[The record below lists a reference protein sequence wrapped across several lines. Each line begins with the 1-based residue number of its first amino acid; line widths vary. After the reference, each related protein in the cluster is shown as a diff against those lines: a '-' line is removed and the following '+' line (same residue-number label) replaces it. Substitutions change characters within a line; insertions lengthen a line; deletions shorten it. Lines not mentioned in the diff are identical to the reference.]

1 MNWILKTTTF
11 NNAIIYVL
19 LFFVFTVVND
29 DAVIVVTVVVTVVE
43 KMWENLRELDDE
55 EKMMKMNMIDRLEVS
70 CVTID
75 QIELLKCTNTL
86 ALFDIPYI

>member
-70 CVTID
+70 CVTIE
-75 QIELLKCTNTL
+75 QIELLKSTNTL
-86 ALFDIPYI
+86 A

>member
-1 MNWILKTTTF
+1 M
-11 NNAIIYVL
+11 V
-19 LFFVFTVVND
+19 FVFTVVND

-70 CVTID
+70 CVTIE
-75 QIELLKCTNTL
+75 QIELLKSTNTL

>member
-1 MNWILKTTTF
+1 M
-11 NNAIIYVL
+11 V
-19 LFFVFTVVND
+19 FVFTVVND
-29 DAVIVVTVVVTVVE
+29 DAVIVGTVVVTVVE

-70 CVTID
+70 CVTIE
-75 QIELLKCTNTL
+75 QIELLKSTNTL

>member
-1 MNWILKTTTF
+1 
-11 NNAIIYVL
+11 
-19 LFFVFTVVND
+19 VVND

-43 KMWENLRELDDE
+43 KMWGNLRELDDE

-70 CVTID
+70 CVTIE
-75 QIELLKCTNTL
+75 QIELLKSTNTL

>member
-1 MNWILKTTTF
+1 M
-11 NNAIIYVL
+11 
-19 LFFVFTVVND
+19 VND
-29 DAVIVVTVVVTVVE
+29 DAVIVGTVVVTVVE

-70 CVTID
+70 CVTIE
-75 QIELLKCTNTL
+75 QIELLKSTNTL